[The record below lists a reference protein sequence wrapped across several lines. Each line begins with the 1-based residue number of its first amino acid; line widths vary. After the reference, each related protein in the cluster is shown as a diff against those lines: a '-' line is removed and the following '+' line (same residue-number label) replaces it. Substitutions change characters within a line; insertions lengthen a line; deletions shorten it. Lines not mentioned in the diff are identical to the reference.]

1 MLFFIR
7 SIFVQF
13 FLNAYF
19 IYRIRKSKLIHKHLK
34 WVLYILLIVET
45 VLSFVGFFG
54 RNSMPFESYVL
65 IQKISVFWTV
75 GSFYWLFLLLGFD
88 LIFYLNK
95 KWIFRIKFKDQ
106 TIRILG
112 VIVFLLFFSH
122 VGYYFRSP
130 KDNYLE
136 PQVKN
141 LSFKFDLVHNES
153 DTIETKSDY
162 KLLVVSDLH
171 LGYLI
176 DKKVLRKYVDFIN
189 TQQADIVV
197 INGDLIDYYLEP
209 LKEQRMEEELM
220 RLQAPY
226 GVYFILGNHE
236 YKKDAEAN
244 FEWIRQSG
252 ISILWDSVVTIGKL
266 QLIGRDDL
274 ENEDSRKEWTQ
285 LMAQTDS
292 SKALVFFTHQPN
304 DRKDAIANNIPL
316 IISGHT
322 HDGQIFPMNWLTFL
336 FHSHSH
342 GTKIEGES
350 YLYTT
355 SGLGLSGFPFRI
367 STESE
372 VVIFHIHIR

>member
-7 SIFVQF
+7 SVFVQL

-19 IYRIRKSKLIHKHLK
+19 IYRIRKSKLIHKYLK
-34 WVLYILLIVET
+34 WILYFLIGAET
-45 VLSFVGFFG
+45 ILSFVGFFG
-54 RNSMPFESYVL
+54 RESIPFESYIL
-65 IQKISVFWTV
+65 IQKISIFWTV

-88 LIFYLNK
+88 FIFYLNK
-95 KWIFRIKFKDQ
+95 KWIFHVKFKDQ
-106 TIRILG
+106 TIRFLG
-112 VIVFLLFFSH
+112 IIALLLFFSH
-122 VGYYFRSP
+122 VGYYIRSP

-136 PQVKN
+136 PQIKN
-141 LSFKFDLVHNES
+141 LSYEFASIYNEA
-153 DTIETKSDY
+153 DIIEVKSDY

-176 DKKVLRKYVDFIN
+176 DKKVLTKYVDIIN
-189 TQQADIVV
+189 AQQADIVV

-209 LKEQRMEEELM
+209 LKEQQMGEELK

-226 GVYFILGNHE
+226 GTYFIPGNHE
-236 YKKDAEAN
+236 YKEDVEAN

-252 ISILWDSVVTIGKL
+252 ISVLRDSVVTIGKL

-274 ENEDSRKEWTQ
+274 KNEDNRKDWNQ

-292 SKALVFFTHQPN
+292 SKIHVFFTHQPN
-304 DRKDAIANNIPL
+304 DRKDAIADNIPL

-322 HDGQIFPMNWLTFL
+322 HDGQIFPGNWLIHL
-336 FHSHSH
+336 FHSHSY
-342 GTKIEGES
+342 GAKKEGES

-372 VVIFHIHIR
+372 AVIFNLHFR